1 MIINICNPPLGYVE
15 IGRVGEN
22 KYRELCIDVSA
33 WLAELPGSTVS
44 VVFRRPDGQVY
55 PVILRSTDPITVW
68 RPNSADLAVP
78 GTGMLEARLYLDD
91 VIRKSEI
98 INTATCKAL
107 GGPGAA
113 PPAPAPDWVTISGEN
128 AKRAEEAADRAES
141 AAVHQ
146 PMISAA
152 QTWLTWDPNKGLY
165 IDTGVLAAGVPGP
178 TGPTGPSGGPTG
190 PTGPTGSTGP
200 MGTSGEQGP
209 TGPTGPTGA
218 AGVTGPT
225 GAVGATGPT
234 GPTGATGVSGPPGD
248 TGPTGPTGAAGVTGP
263 AGPTG
268 PAGSTGAT
276 GPTGPTGP
284 QGSGLTIKAQYDSFE
299 ELQQAVPSPEL
310 GENYYVGAVAPYD
323 LYSWVLKDGV
333 PQWDNQGKLQ
343 GAPGATGPTGPTGAT
358 GETGATGATGPTGPT
373 GAKGADS
380 EVPGPAGPTGPT
392 GPAGAAGATGAE
404 GPTGPTGPTGPS
416 ATITPAA
423 AVNDATSTS
432 DIVTQF
438 NQLLANMRTAGLL
451 AT

>member
-165 IDTGVLAAGVPGP
+165 I
-178 TGPTGPSGGPTG
+178 
-190 PTGPTGSTGP
+190 
-200 MGTSGEQGP
+200 
-209 TGPTGPTGA
+209 
-218 AGVTGPT
+218 
-225 GAVGATGPT
+225 
-234 GPTGATGVSGPPGD
+234 
-248 TGPTGPTGAAGVTGP
+248 
-263 AGPTG
+263 
-268 PAGSTGAT
+268 
-276 GPTGPTGP
+276 
-284 QGSGLTIKAQYDSFE
+284 
-299 ELQQAVPSPEL
+299 
-310 GENYYVGAVAPYD
+310 
-323 LYSWVLKDGV
+323 
-333 PQWDNQGKLQ
+333 
-343 GAPGATGPTGPTGAT
+343 
-358 GETGATGATGPTGPT
+358 
-373 GAKGADS
+373 
-380 EVPGPAGPTGPT
+380 
-392 GPAGAAGATGAE
+392 
-404 GPTGPTGPTGPS
+404 
-416 ATITPAA
+416 
-423 AVNDATSTS
+423 
-432 DIVTQF
+432 
-438 NQLLANMRTAGLL
+438 
-451 AT
+451 

>member
-178 TGPTGPSGGPTG
+178 TGPTGPTGPKGDQGERGATGEVGPTG
-190 PTGPTGSTGP
+190 PTG
-200 MGTSGEQGP
+200 
-209 TGPTGPTGA
+209 
-218 AGVTGPT
+218 V
-225 GAVGATGPT
+225 
-234 GPTGATGVSGPPGD
+234 
-248 TGPTGPTGAAGVTGP
+248 
-263 AGPTG
+263 
-268 PAGSTGAT
+268 TGAT
-276 GPTGPTGP
+276 GPTGP
-284 QGSGLTIKAQYDSFE
+284 QGS
-299 ELQQAVPSPEL
+299 
-310 GENYYVGAVAPYD
+310 
-323 LYSWVLKDGV
+323 
-333 PQWDNQGKLQ
+333 
-343 GAPGATGPTGPTGAT
+343 
-358 GETGATGATGPTGPT
+358 
-373 GAKGADS
+373 
-380 EVPGPAGPTGPT
+380 
-392 GPAGAAGATGAE
+392 AGANGK
-404 GPTGPTGPTGPS
+404 S
-416 ATITPAA
+416 AYQA
-423 AVNDATSTS
+423 AVDAGYTGTEEQLSAALAALQNGPFLPTAGGTMTGNINMGSSIINGQMAGTDYTTIRPRGISLVSTS
-432 DIVTQF
+432 PGTLPNGCIAIVYS
-438 NQLLANMRTAGLL
+438 
-451 AT
+451 